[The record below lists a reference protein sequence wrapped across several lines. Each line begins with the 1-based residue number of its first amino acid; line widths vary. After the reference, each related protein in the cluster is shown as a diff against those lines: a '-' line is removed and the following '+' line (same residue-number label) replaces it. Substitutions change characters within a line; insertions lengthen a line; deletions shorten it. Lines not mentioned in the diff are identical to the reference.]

1 MHIFSLL
8 SLTPFLMGC
17 ETTPNAAPPVT
28 PATTA
33 TMASN
38 GPKLLLFSDLQTHSS
53 IPEGVTTLI
62 YQGKF
67 EEAILQLNSNE
78 EPALINKIWLLL
90 HSDDP
95 SRAIPFK
102 GAIEDCLLL
111 PSDFRVYMLIR
122 ILILEGDLT
131 SAQTLLET
139 LDETSPM
146 QARAKWFL
154 IEALLNNIQKDDN
167 ATNLTTQLAQW
178 LDVVHPVEQG
188 DAAFASLIEHSTDAT
203 QKYDAMREL
212 WSSYPYSPSTKS
224 LSARLQ
230 HFEAKGHQFK
240 PTMEDWH
247 KRSTQTMAAYQWKS
261 TITELKPIVSNLKMT
276 DSASCAVLYAYGR
289 SHFKINSV
297 TKASQILPKV
307 GRECQGKNDDVG
319 AKAWYLTGKS
329 LERKKMW
336 KEAAEAYQQIPKL
349 YPDHS
354 MADDGYA
361 LAGIGYQE
369 SGDPTS
375 ALNMWTKQVTE
386 FPEGDLVGEG
396 FWRLAWTSFLEGDT
410 AKAIE
415 WADQAK
421 ATVPAEGHPYQ
432 YFAFH
437 YWSAR
442 WKVYPSNT
450 AHTVQNTDT
459 STVETGINEW
469 KALITEHP
477 TEFYTVLASARL
489 WELEPDWM
497 TTQQF
502 KAPTV
507 QSGWFIDS
515 TLAESPAL
523 LRAQQLS
530 HVGLTNQALLQL
542 APLRKQSPTTAAIY
556 SYALSQVD
564 MVTGHDLLHKYIQ
577 HHPPHTW
584 TANHHPIWY
593 HTFPNHYWDL
603 LSAHQSNHPD
613 DYPYDVRIFHSLVRE
628 ESSFNKDIVSWAGA
642 KGLSQL
648 MPATASRVGEWVGI
662 TVNNSVIFDPSS
674 NLRIGSKYLGYLHGY
689 FNNNSFLA
697 VAAYN
702 AGEGN
707 VGKWLNN
714 KGNLP
719 TDMFVESI
727 PFRETRHYVKRVLGT
742 YQTYHMLYDQKEGTP
757 AYPNFSA
764 FNHTAKP

>member
-1 MHIFSLL
+1 MSLHSIL
-8 SLTPFLMGC
+8 SLVPLMIGC

-28 PATTA
+28 LPTVSSD
-33 TMASN
+33 ASE
-38 GPKLLLFSDLQTHSS
+38 LLMFNDLQTHPS
-53 IPEGVTTLI
+53 IPEDVIPLI
-62 YQGKF
+62 YQGQI
-67 EEAILQLNSNE
+67 EDAILKLNSNE

-90 HSDDP
+90 HSDHP
-95 SRAIPFK
+95 ERAVPFK
-102 GAIEDCLLL
+102 EAIEESLLM
-111 PSDFRVYMLIR
+111 PSDYRAYMLIR
-122 ILILEGDLT
+122 TLILEKDLE
-131 SAQTLLET
+131 SAQDLLQS
-139 LDETSPM
+139 LDQTSPM
-146 QARAKWFL
+146 TPKANRFL
-154 IEALLNNIQKDDN
+154 IEALLNNVDENEDE
-167 ATNLTTQLAQW
+167 ATLTEQLTQW
-178 LDVVHPVEQG
+178 LDVDHPVEQG
-188 DAAFASLIEHSTDAT
+188 DVAFASLIKHSTDAT
-203 QKYDAMREL
+203 QQYDALREL
-212 WSSYPYSPSTKS
+212 WSSYPYSGVTKS
-224 LSARLQ
+224 LTAKLQ
-230 HFEAKGHQFK
+230 RFESKGSQFK
-240 PTMEDWH
+240 PTIDDWQ
-247 KRSTQTMAAYQWKS
+247 KRATQTMAAYQWKS
-261 TITELKPIVSNLKMT
+261 TIAELKPIVTSLEMT
-276 DSASCAVLYAYGR
+276 DAASCAVLYAYGR

-297 TKASQILPKV
+297 TKASQILPTV
-307 GRECQGKNDDVG
+307 GKNCQGKNDDVG

-349 YPDHS
+349 YPAHS

-369 SGDPTS
+369 SGDPVA

-396 FWRLAWTSFLEGDT
+396 FWRLAWTSFLQGDT
-410 AKAIE
+410 PKAIE
-415 WADQAK
+415 WADKAK

-450 AHTVQNTDT
+450 AHTTQNTDG
-459 STVETGINEW
+459 SVVETGINEW
-469 KALITEHP
+469 KKLVTDNP

-489 WELEPDWM
+489 WELAPDWM
-497 TTQQF
+497 TEQKFET
-502 KAPTV
+502 PTI
-507 QSGWFIDS
+507 QNGWIIDS
-515 TLAESPAL
+515 TLATSPEL
-523 LRAQQLS
+523 LRAQQLL
-530 HVGLTNQALLQL
+530 HVGLIDEALSEL
-542 APLRKQSPTTAAIY
+542 APIRKQSPTTAAIY

-584 TANHHPIWY
+584 DSNHYPIWY
-593 HTFPNHYWDL
+593 NTFPNHYWDL
-603 LSAHQSNHPD
+603 LSAHQTNHPD

-648 MPATASRVGEWVGI
+648 MPATASRVGQWVGI
-662 TVNNSVIFDPSS
+662 TVNNTVIFDPSA

-707 VGKWLNN
+707 VGKWLKS

-742 YQTYHMLYDQKEGTP
+742 YQTYHMLYDQKEDTP
-757 AYPNFSA
+757 SYPNFSA